1 MGGKNLQR
9 NLDTSEQDDSSEQQ
23 QTENEG
29 EVSNSDV
36 EDPDDDVLRQ
46 TDQRHNSTM
55 GNSVAMGY
63 KGKAAIASVNSFSLA
78 NGVGDINRKESAKK
92 LKQNMQNV
100 IEENSD

>member
-1 MGGKNLQR
+1 M
-9 NLDTSEQDDSSEQQ
+9 
-23 QTENEG
+23 
-29 EVSNSDV
+29 SNSDM
-36 EDPDDDVLRQ
+36 EEPDYDNVRQ

-92 LKQNMQNV
+92 LRQDMQNV